1 MSDKDPKEEKY
12 MKENKETMQRPPV
25 NKEGI
30 EEPRVTG
37 YRPLQIGLVIFI
49 IIVIVVIIWGIN
61 SNMWGLFS

>member
-1 MSDKDPKEEKY
+1 MSDKDPKEKKY
-12 MKENKETMQRPPV
+12 MRENKETMQRPPV